1 MSTPERQFSALLA
14 GRLAVLSEHLD
25 LAPAR
30 SRIGQQAARR
40 QRHEQRAAEVVV
52 AIDEGEPACRR
63 DPAGYLPGAHRRA
76 PEAEALSVAVR
87 APELSRPRI
96 SLAPSVDDA
105 ACLGILEV
113 DVIAER
119 HRLEGPDSATEAA
132 GEDRDLA
139 DLALRPRYR
148 THVFVE
154 DVGGSD
160 DVTAL
165 GPHPGRGRR
174 WRVWHLASQAGGR
187 RDRALD

>member
-52 AIDEGEPACRR
+52 AEDEGESACRR
-63 DPAGYLPGAHRRA
+63 DPAGHLPGAHRGA
-76 PEAEALSVAVR
+76 PEAEALAVAVR

-113 DVIAER
+113 DAITER
-119 HRLEGPDSATEAA
+119 HILEGSDAA
-132 GEDRDLA
+132 AETAAKDHNLA
-139 DLALRPRYR
+139 DLALRLR
-148 THVFVE
+148 H
-154 DVGGSD
+154 
-160 DVTAL
+160 
-165 GPHPGRGRR
+165 
-174 WRVWHLASQAGGR
+174 
-187 RDRALD
+187 